1 MLVFMKHDTP
11 EAAIRSLVIQLS
23 REGIGAARAES
34 AGRVLL
40 TLVGPTWTLDEQR
53 LLALPYVDE
62 VKRLTP
68 VWRLADRRNH
78 PENTVVTVGEARIGE
93 SFCLMAGPCAIE
105 SAFQMQSVA
114 RSVKAAGASIL
125 RGGAYKPRTSP
136 YAFQGFGAPALEL
149 LAQTG
154 KEMGLPTVSEITDA
168 AQLPQF
174 QHVDMLQVGARN
186 MQNFSLLKELGRY
199 GKPVLL
205 KRGMSATIDELLMS
219 AEYIMSEGNDQ
230 VMLCERGIR
239 TFETR
244 TRNTFDVSA
253 IPVLRELTHLPII
266 ADPSHATGYTRFVT
280 PVACAATAAQADGL
294 EVEVHHDPAHAAS
307 DGAQALLPEQF
318 EDMMRRVGIIRSAVT
333 AEW

>member
-1 MLVFMKHDTP
+1 MQRLFYGGTNMYLGVDLGSTNIK
-11 EAAIRSLVIQLS
+11 AAIYDGSMQLVGQQSRPVEYLRENGFVEFDAERYYNELAALIAQLTRDCGISKIRQIAFTGQAESLVCVDA
-23 REGIGAARAES
+23 EGHACMHAISWMDERSTEECKLLAAQFDAALCE
-34 AGRVLL
+34 RVTGQQALL
-40 TLVGPTWTLDEQR
+40 PTWPATKILWLKKNRPD
-53 LLALPYVDE
+53 V
-62 VKRLTP
+62 
-68 VWRLADRRNH
+68 
-78 PENTVVTVGEARIGE
+78 
-93 SFCLMAGPCAIE
+93 F
-105 SAFQMQSVA
+105 
-114 RSVKAAGASIL
+114 AA
-125 RGGAYKPRTSP
+125 TET
-136 YAFQGFGAPALEL
+136 F
-149 LAQTG
+149 
-154 KEMGLPTVSEITDA
+154 M
-168 AQLPQF
+168 
-174 QHVDMLQVGARN
+174 
-186 MQNFSLLKELGRY
+186 LLKELGRY

>member
-1 MLVFMKHDTP
+1 MNIMLIDDD
-11 EAAIRSLVIQLS
+11 EAIR
-23 REGIGAARAES
+23 
-34 AGRVLL
+34 
-40 TLVGPTWTLDEQR
+40 
-53 LLALPYVDE
+53 
-62 VKRLTP
+62 
-68 VWRLADRRNH
+68 
-78 PENTVVTVGEARIGE
+78 
-93 SFCLMAGPCAIE
+93 
-105 SAFQMQSVA
+105 
-114 RSVKAAGASIL
+114 
-125 RGGAYKPRTSP
+125 
-136 YAFQGFGAPALEL
+136 
-149 LAQTG
+149 
-154 KEMGLPTVSEITDA
+154 
-168 AQLPQF
+168 
-174 QHVDMLQVGARN
+174 DMLQDIIEDYELGTVVASLPSAAKLTTAELVARHIDLLIIDMLMPDCDGIDSVRRFHDFPGKIIMISQVDSKDLIGKAYESGVYSYITKPLN
-186 MQNFSLLKELGRY
+186 RNEIVSVLRSVEEYIRLERFAHTLQSTQQTTLNPAVAVAPAKEVTPQQKAASLLKELGRY